1 VKLLL
6 DELYSQEI
14 AEQLRVRGHDVTA
27 VAERVDLRGL
37 PDEQLFNYAAADRRA
52 LVTENWRHFSA
63 LVTQAAHEGAN
74 HYGVVFTSG
83 RQMPRGR
90 GTIGL
95 FVGIFDEFLRANPNA
110 DALANGV
117 RWRP

>member
-1 VKLLL
+1 MRLLL
-6 DELYSQEI
+6 DELYSHEI
-14 AEQLRVRGHDVTA
+14 AQQLRARGHDVIA
-27 VAERVDLRGL
+27 VAERSDLRGL
-37 PDEQLFNYAAADRRA
+37 ADERLFNCAAADRRA

-63 LVTQAAHEGAN
+63 LLTQAAHEGAN

-95 FVGIFDEFLRANPNA
+95 FVGIFDEFLGAQPSE

-117 RWRP
+117 RWLP